1 MQILS
6 IKKKKRIHA
15 IAFSPSGRELA
26 GTCGDGFLRVWDLST
41 GDVRQSAPIV
51 ESSCGY
57 DIAYLTEDR
66 LLFAG
71 VGLSWWDIGA
81 NGWNTIAQGLR
92 WARQLCLS
100 PDGLYLAEADQMT
113 STDWGGSGLLVY
125 DTAQWK
131 CLPHLA
137 EPEHTTSGLAF
148 SRDGRWLASGH
159 IVRVGDRQR
168 THPLLVNPY
177 HVPDYDYVVRVRE
190 FPSGRVV
197 RTIDGWQQ
205 GVVNLAFS
213 PDGKVLAGTAG
224 PRLRVW
230 DLVNDR
236 ELALHKRGAKHF
248 QGLTFTA
255 DGRHLATVSNDET
268 VRIWSA
274 GSWQEHTTFTWEI
287 GKLLNLAFAPDGC
300 RAAAGSDAGKVV
312 IWDVDL

>member
-26 GTCGDGFLRVWDLST
+26 GTCGDGYLRVWDLST
-41 GDVRQSAPIV
+41 GEVRQSIAI
-51 ESSCGY
+51 EETSCGY
-57 DIAYLTEDR
+57 DIAYLGEDR
-66 LLFAG
+66 LVFAG
-71 VGLSWWDIGA
+71 IELRWWDISA
-81 NGWNTIAQGLR
+81 NGWNTIAHGMR

-100 PDGLYLAEADQMT
+100 PDGGYLAEADQMT

-131 CLPHLA
+131 LLFPPD
-137 EPEHTTSGLAF
+137 EPEHTTGGLAF

-159 IVRVGDRQR
+159 IVRVGDRRR
-168 THPLLVNPY
+168 THPLLTAAY
-177 HVPDYDYVVRVRE
+177 MVPDYDYVVRVRE
-190 FPSGRVV
+190 FASGRVV
-197 RTIDGWQQ
+197 RTIEGWQQ
-205 GVVNLAFS
+205 CVGHLAFS

-230 DLVNDR
+230 DLENDR
-236 ELALHKRGAKHF
+236 ELALHKRGTKHF
-248 QGLTFTA
+248 QGLSFTA
-255 DGRHLATVSNDET
+255 DGRHLATVSNDAT

-274 GSWQEHTTFTWEI
+274 GSWEEHTTFTWEI
-287 GKLLNLAFAPDGC
+287 GKLLNIDFAPDGC